1 MAILYRP
8 QQLTVLGRSRKVPDI
23 FVRS

>member
-1 MAILYRP
+1 MAILYRR
-8 QQLTVLGRSRKVPDI
+8 QQLTVLRRARKVPDI